1 MKKLITAA
9 AALMM
14 SLSVTAFAASTA
26 NDRIAERIKPHGSVC
41 VEGQEC
47 EGVAVAGAGAAAPA
61 GGGAKS
67 GKEIFDTSCAACHN
81 TGAAGAP
88 VIGKANQW
96 ADRIAQ
102 GLDTLHKHAIEGFN
116 AMPAKG
122 TCMSCSDD
130 DIIATVDYMV
140 EQSK

>member
-1 MKKLITAA
+1 VKKLIAAAA

-14 SLSVTAFAASTA
+14 SLSVTAFAVSDA
-26 NDRIAERIKPHGSVC
+26 NQRIAERIKPHGSVC

-47 EGVAVAGAGAAAPA
+47 EGVAIAGAAAPA

-67 GKEIFDTSCAACHN
+67 GKEIFDTSCAACHT

-88 VIGKANQW
+88 VIGKVDQW

-102 GLDTLHKHAIEGFN
+102 GLDTLHKHAIEGIN

-122 TCMSCSDD
+122 TCMSCSDE

-140 EQSK
+140 EQSQ